1 MLDSEISKNIS
12 FLIYIILTDESL
24 DYILPKN
31 QKEDI
36 EKGLVFRWAVLSVED
51 NVEAFL
57 DKILIENKR
66 EKDALKD
73 VLEITFSCFE

>member
-1 MLDSEISKNIS
+1 M
-12 FLIYIILTDESL
+12 IYIILTDESL

-31 QKEDI
+31 QKEAV
-36 EKGLVFRWAVLSVED
+36 EGGKVFRWAVLSVED

-66 EKDALKD
+66 EKDALKEII
-73 VLEITFSCFE
+73 EITFSSFE